1 MIMTSGNNLTL
12 QQRRVVLG
20 ALLAASFFLI
30 EAGVVEIILGL
41 DQQCR
46 REVSALRLAPDP
58 FSVCM
63 SEWQWL
69 YLHAASR
76 GFLWLFNRSTPILL
90 AGITMGFFYA
100 LVGAMIANFFK
111 RGTVLVYLAV
121 QLFLI
126 ALVAGLSY
134 LGQFIA

>member
-1 MIMTSGNNLTL
+1 MISGINLTR

-30 EAGVVEIILGL
+30 EAGVVEIILGF

-46 REVSALRLAPDP
+46 SEAAVLRLAPDP
-58 FSVCM
+58 YSVCI

-76 GFLWLFNRSTPILL
+76 GILWLFNRSTPILL
-90 AGITMGFFYA
+90 AGVTMGFFYA

-111 RGTVLVYLAV
+111 RGAVLIYLAV

>member
-1 MIMTSGNNLTL
+1 MSSGNNLSR

-46 REVSALRLAPDP
+46 SDVAALRLAPDP

-69 YLHAASR
+69 YLHATSR

-100 LVGAMIANFFK
+100 LVGVLIANFFK
-111 RGTVLVYLAV
+111 RGAVLVYLAV

-126 ALVAGLSY
+126 AAVAGLSY